1 MHAAANEKA
10 PASNLLYSRYRA
22 AKYTVSNPRPM
33 ISVARYGSI
42 RPPLRH
48 ALHMETTT
56 ALDEVTRTPVNV
68 MAINPDPLAHYD
80 IR

>member
-1 MHAAANEKA
+1 
-10 PASNLLYSRYRA
+10 
-22 AKYTVSNPRPM
+22 
-33 ISVARYGSI
+33 
-42 RPPLRH
+42 
-48 ALHMETTT
+48 METTT